1 VVLQDDRMVGI
12 IRDRAGQ
19 LEENREYWIGRK
31 GSGLI

>member
-1 VVLQDDRMVGI
+1 MIGA

-19 LEENREYWIGRK
+19 LGEHGDYWIGRK